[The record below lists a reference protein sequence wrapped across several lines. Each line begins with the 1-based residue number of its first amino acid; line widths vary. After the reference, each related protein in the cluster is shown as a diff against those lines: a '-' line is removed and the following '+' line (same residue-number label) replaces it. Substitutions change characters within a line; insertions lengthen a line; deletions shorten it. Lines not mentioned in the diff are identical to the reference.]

1 MLIGT
6 AVLLLSGCSTT
17 RSSAVRESA
26 DLRTVEQRS
35 MEAKDSVVVELRD
48 TVVETTTIMI
58 DRNEVGD
65 TVRITQ
71 ITDRLR
77 TRNRDKIARQTTK
90 TEVVVDTV
98 YVERRDSVATNG
110 KYGGGQSGR
119 TALHTTLRLILW
131 IIIATGVLVI
141 IIRLAWRKW

>member
-1 MLIGT
+1 M
-6 AVLLLSGCSTT
+6 
-17 RSSAVRESA
+17 
-26 DLRTVEQRS
+26 
-35 MEAKDSVVVELRD
+35 VVELRD